1 MGLSNISQFST
12 AIDSTLTFNAEE
24 FASSVASNY
33 MYGSVAEQGLEMSVN
48 EYGCANAFRV
58 VEGGLGSDG
67 VMSTATEVLE
77 FEPVVEAG
85 EVVGTNVV
93 KMPAT
98 TTNAG
103 AVKAGALSGKVPIG
117 TVLGGVAIG
126 AGIGLM
132 EAANHRQFW
141 EDLVSVGDGINSPE
155 QTIRV
160 IWRMMSDGSIQSY
173 CDKRSIDKMIDRMY
187 EFNVLNS
194 GRLTPVID
202 QTGLQPAQLG
212 GIDIQICASASSVI
226 GAMVPS
232 NVMSAVYNYAIAEAG
247 SRPFNTMMAT
257 TDGGRLMSISLY
269 NLPPEVYIDYNND
282 NQNFCLYS
290 ARQYGVIWAEA
301 TYDSQTGEVT
311 RLQAVDGQIAAN
323 QTIQVGA
330 VNIGGYGFASNL
342 GTIVIPHNPN
352 VIENPDALKA
362 PADKNDFW
370 TTFSEWLSNGFT
382 QPGYNP
388 LNNSI
393 VPTTWIPFTMPNI
406 NWQLDPAVGS
416 QPQAWT
422 GIYDFPDA
430 FVDPTNVPVPDVDPW
445 VWKTIGDY
453 VVPHIDIPYP
463 APTPYD
469 DTPSIDPVKPNP
481 IGSTPTIV
489 SPTADVSTA
498 LYTVYKPTQAE
509 INSLGSYLWTQNI
522 IEIIEQF
529 FQNPLDAIISLHM
542 IYCTPS
548 TSGTKNIKLGY
559 LDSGVS
565 AAVVNSRYVTIA
577 CGNVSVP
584 EMYHNA
590 LDYDNVS
597 LQVFL
602 PFIGFREINPKECVS
617 GQLSITYDVDV
628 YTGICLAS
636 IYVIKPGSSQ
646 LLYTFEGICSVDIPL
661 TSADRSR
668 LVSGLITAGVSA
680 YTGNPAGVIGGLGS
694 VHASIER
701 SGGFSGNAGAM
712 GVKKPYLVIKRSI
725 SAQAS
730 NYSKFYGYPLNK
742 SDRLGAFKGFTRVQ
756 SVHVDIY
763 TATEQENLEI
773 ETMLKEGIII

>member
-1 MGLSNISQFST
+1 MAISSISQFST
-12 AIDSTLTFNAEE
+12 AIDSTLTFNAEQ

-85 EVVGTNVV
+85 EVVGTKVV

-117 TVLGGVAIG
+117 TVVGGIAIG

-141 EDLVSVGDGINSPE
+141 EDLVSVGDGINTPE
-155 QTIRV
+155 QTMRV

-173 CDKRSIDKMIDRMY
+173 CDKRSVDRIIQRMY

-194 GRLTPVID
+194 GRVEPTID
-202 QTGLQPAQLG
+202 HAGLQEVNYGVVDVQVVTSAGAVSGQA
-212 GIDIQICASASSVI
+212 ISASAI
-226 GAMVPS
+226 T
-232 NVMSAVYNYAIAEAG
+232 SAFNGAIAGAG
-247 SRPFNTMMAT
+247 LNPFNAISANCSS
-257 TDGGRLMSISLY
+257 GRVSVTLY
-269 NLPPEVYIDYNND
+269 NMPDEVYIEHVEGDVYRVVNP
-282 NQNFCLYS
+282 QN
-290 ARQYGVIWAEA
+290 YGVTCCVVA
-301 TYDSQTGEVT
+301 YDPQTGDITSINYESPSSFCYT
-311 RLQAVDGQIAAN
+311 APYLN
-323 QTIQVGA
+323 TTINYGFCSNVGA
-330 VNIGGYGFASNL
+330 
-342 GTIVIPHNPN
+342 IVIPHNPA
-352 VIENPDALKA
+352 VIDNPDALQA
-362 PADKNDFW
+362 PADPDDFW

-406 NWQLDPAVGS
+406 NWQIDPAVGT
-416 QPQAWT
+416 QPDAWT
-422 GIYDFPDA
+422 GIYDFPDI
-430 FVDPTNVPVPDVDPW
+430 FTDPTTVPVPDVDPW
-445 VWKTIGDY
+445 IWKTIGDY

-463 APTPYD
+463 TPTPYD
-469 DTPSIDPVKPNP
+469 DTPTIDPIKPN
-481 IGSTPTIV
+481 STGNTPAITAPTG
-489 SPTADVSTA
+489 DVSTA
-498 LYTVYKPTQAE
+498 LYTVYNPTQAQ
-509 INSLGSYLWTQNI
+509 INSLGAYLWTQNI

-529 FQNPLDAIISLHM
+529 FQNPLDAIISLHL

-565 AAVVNSRYVTIA
+565 ASVVNSRYVKIE
-577 CGNVSVP
+577 CGSVSVP
-584 EMYHNA
+584 EVYHNA

-597 LQVFL
+597 LQIFL

-617 GQLSITYDVDV
+617 GKISVSYDIDV
-628 YTGICLAS
+628 YTGVCLAS
-636 IYVIKPGSSQ
+636 IYVVKANSRQ

-680 YTGNPAGVIGGLGS
+680 YTGNPAGVVGGLAS

-701 SGGFSGNAGAM
+701 SGSFSGNAGAM
-712 GVKKPYLVIKRSI
+712 GVKKPYLIIKRAI
-725 SAQAS
+725 SAQAN
-730 NYSKFYGYPLNK
+730 NYAKLYGYPLNK
-742 SDRLGAFKGFTRVQ
+742 SERLGAFKGFTRVQ
-756 SVHVDIY
+756 SVHVDIPK
-763 TATEQENLEI
+763 ATDYEKKLISDLLRN
-773 ETMLKEGIII
+773 GVII